1 MNVEEAR
8 AEFILTMEDACIES
22 CDHDSKDGWE
32 HNITIAADAYG
43 AARELR
49 GHVDACH
56 DAAGRVSITGK
67 GLGAKFREC
76 GDGWLCAKAREIEEL
91 GK

>member
-8 AEFILTMEDACIES
+8 QKLEDVAGSFYLARTSIME
-22 CDHDSKDGWE
+22 
-32 HNITIAADAYG
+32 AADAYG
-43 AARELR
+43 AARELK

-76 GDGWLCAKAREIEEL
+76 GDGWLCDVGREIEERR
-91 GK
+91 